1 MACEGR
7 EVAAWSAHR
16 RATHPSRSVAT
27 RRHGLDSRER
37 FACRDG
43 WHFPGRLDHFDNSR
57 WLRELRRV
65 AFVR

>member
-7 EVAAWSAHR
+7 EVAAWLAHR
-16 RATHPSRSVAT
+16 RATRRPRSVAT
-27 RRHGLDSRER
+27 KRHGLDSRER

-43 WHFPGRLDHFDNSR
+43 WHFPGRLDRFDNSR
-57 WLRELRRV
+57 WLRELRRA

>member
-7 EVAAWSAHR
+7 EAAECSIHR
-16 RATHPSRSVAT
+16 QATRPPRSVAT
-27 RRHGLDSRER
+27 GRRGLDFRER

-43 WHFPGRLDHFDNSR
+43 WHFPRPLEQLGNSWR
-57 WLRELRRV
+57 RRELRRA